1 MSTELPASTSQFHI
15 PKIMDLKIARA
26 TRIGGIVDVPGDKS
40 MSHRAAI
47 FGALATG
54 TTRITNFLRADD
66 TRATVGILRAL
77 GVEIQNDS
85 SGDVVIQGA
94 GWDGLRAPQNALD
107 CGNSGTTMRLM
118 SGVLAGCAFESVL
131 AGDAS
136 LSKRPMDRVRV
147 PLAQMGAQISGQ
159 GEKCA
164 PPLEIQGGNLHGIEY
179 HSPVASAQVKSAIL
193 LAGLRA
199 SGETIVVEPAPSRDH
214 TERML
219 NAFGASVWSE
229 GNHIGVRGGQN
240 LRGTDVEVSGDIS
253 SAAFFMV
260 AGALSENAV
269 TVRNVGIN
277 PTRTGIIDVLEE
289 MGARVLLI
297 DERESGGEPLADI
310 QVSRGDLRGIEIGG
324 DLIPRL
330 VDELPVIAL
339 LATQANGRT
348 VIRDAA
354 EMRVKESDRIAVI
367 ARELKKLGANIE
379 ERPDGLVIDGPTE
392 LVGCEVE
399 SPRGDHRIAMT
410 LAIAGLIARGETI
423 VHNADAV
430 SSSFPDFARAL
441 DEIRA

>member
-1 MSTELPASTSQFHI
+1 
-15 PKIMDLKIARA
+15 MDLKITRA
-26 TRIGGIVDVPGDKS
+26 ARIGGMVDVPGNKS
-40 MSHRAAI
+40 ISHRAAI
-47 FGALATG
+47 FGALASG
-54 TTRITNFLRADD
+54 TTRISGFLRADD
-66 TRATVGILRAL
+66 TRATLSILRAL
-77 GVEIQNDS
+77 GVEIQDDS
-85 SGDVVIQGA
+85 SGDVVIQGV
-94 GWDGLRAPQNALD
+94 GWNGLRAPQNALD

-118 SGVLAGCAFESVL
+118 SGVLAGCNFESVL

-147 PLAQMGAQISGQ
+147 PLSQMGAQISGQ
-159 GEKCA
+159 GDNCL
-164 PPLEIQGGNLHGIEY
+164 PPLQIRGGDLRGIEY
-179 HSPVASAQVKSAIL
+179 RSPVASAQVKSAIL

-199 SGETIVVEPAPSRDH
+199 KGETIVIEPAPSRDH

-219 NAFGASVWSE
+219 NAFGATVWSE
-229 GNHIGVRGGQN
+229 NNRIGVRGGQT

-253 SAAFFMV
+253 SAAFFLV

-289 MGARVLLI
+289 VGARVLLI

-310 QVSRGDLRGIEIGG
+310 QVSRGELRGVEIGG
-324 DLIPRL
+324 DMIPRL

-348 VIRDAA
+348 TIRDAA

-367 ARELKKLGANIE
+367 ARELKKLGAQIE

-392 LVGCEVE
+392 LVGAEVE

-410 LAIAGLIARGETI
+410 LAIAGLIARGETV

-430 SSSFPDFARAL
+430 SSSFPNFARAL
-441 DEIRA
+441 GEIRA